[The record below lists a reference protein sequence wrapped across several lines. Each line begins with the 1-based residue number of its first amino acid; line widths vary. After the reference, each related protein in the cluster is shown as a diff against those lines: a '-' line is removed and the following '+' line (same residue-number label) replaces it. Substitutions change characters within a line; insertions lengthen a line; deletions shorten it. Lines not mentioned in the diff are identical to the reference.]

1 MSGLISHGITLLIV
15 TTVSLVVLLIA
26 YRPKS
31 GVASCLIT
39 LGVGAG
45 LSWLTLLFN
54 EYWFFQIVP
63 ITLAATSLVCSLRR
77 VAANTA
83 RRRIMA
89 VAFAVNL
96 GLVAWWGNIIRELN
110 GHLAQHPVASLVDR
124 LDYEQDVRAITN
136 FEPVRYRW
144 SNSRSADQIA
154 ELPITENV
162 DPARIAQLE
171 SELYSEAKNTKA
183 IWRHSMLWSLLE
195 AHRGTELQ
203 FMMATGFGF
212 QRMPANP
219 YTEWNFAL
227 PAPPNLLLVPHKP
240 SSILITDSEVVSPD
254 GVDYQPWHQ
263 QTLLNFINPPT
274 LGAVEWSHE
283 YKRPNLSRVVGFQPH
298 AFGSRP
304 EPPATSSD
312 SRTPWRIDA
321 LSLVSLLKHRPA
333 AVYVSEN
340 LPNMNELAGVP
351 TRPLDEFEAGA
362 IGELSDGEELI
373 VRGNSAHIRMVGS
386 IRAAYQCLECHQV
399 PRGTLLGAFSYR
411 LSRLDNERSGRDNS
425 AAPLIE
431 ER

>member
-1 MSGLISHGITLLIV
+1 MSGLISHGISLLIV
-15 TTVSLVVLLIA
+15 TAVSLIVLLIA

-31 GVASCLIT
+31 EIATCLIT
-39 LGVGAG
+39 LGIGAG
-45 LSWLTLLFN
+45 LSWLSLIA

-63 ITLAATSLVCSLRR
+63 IALAATSLLCSLRR
-77 VAANTA
+77 VATNTA

-89 VAFAVNL
+89 AAFAVNL
-96 GLVAWWGNIIRELN
+96 GLVTWWGNILRELN
-110 GHLAQHPVASLVDR
+110 RHLAEHPVASLIDR
-124 LDYEQDVRAITN
+124 LDYEQDVRGIAH

-144 SNSRSADQIA
+144 SNSRTDDRIA
-154 ELPITENV
+154 ELPIAENV
-162 DPARIAQLE
+162 DQARIAQLE
-171 SELYSEAKNTKA
+171 SELYTKAKNTKA
-183 IWRHSMLWSLLE
+183 IWGHSVLQSLLQ
-195 AHRGTELQ
+195 AHRNTELQ
-203 FMMATGFGF
+203 FMLATDFGF
-212 QRMPANP
+212 QRMPEYP

-227 PAPPNLLLVPHKP
+227 PSPPNLQLVPRQP
-240 SSILITDSEVVSPD
+240 SSILITESEVTSPD

-263 QTLLNFINPPT
+263 QTLLNFINPST

-340 LPNMNELAGVP
+340 LPNMSEVAGVP
-351 TRPLDEFEAGA
+351 TRPLDEFESGVV
-362 IGELSDGEELI
+362 GELCGGEELI
-373 VRGNSAHIRMVGS
+373 VRGNSASIRMVGS
-386 IRAAYQCLECHQV
+386 IRAASQCLECHQV
-399 PRGTLLGAFSYR
+399 RRGTLLGAFSYR
-411 LSRLDNERSGRDNS
+411 LSRLDNERSVRDNS